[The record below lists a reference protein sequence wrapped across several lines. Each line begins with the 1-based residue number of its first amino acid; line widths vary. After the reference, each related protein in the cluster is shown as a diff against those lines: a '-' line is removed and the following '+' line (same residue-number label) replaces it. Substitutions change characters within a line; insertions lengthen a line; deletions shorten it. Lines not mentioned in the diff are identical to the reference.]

1 MYRLAPIFLAT
12 AALLLSG
19 DSPNMLRAAQLG
31 QGPKQTSNPVPNQTP
46 GDKLPPLPKANPS
59 DTDDAPAPASP
70 ADQPRSESAGRPDDS
85 AADNAPV
92 KKASAGNT
100 SAANTPA
107 VDPQAGPLQPMSRL
121 SLVRFVD
128 GEIVQVVRAIPAGKK
143 GFHMKAGVQFNE
155 TALRMAV
162 ASAGSA
168 INPGDRAQIT
178 DLEFKD
184 KEIVIDINGG
194 GKGKTRL
201 RDRIH
206 LEVGG
211 VPTARTTSETPVNT
225 NAGATIYLDF
235 DRALPEMTA
244 EQLEKY
250 LANVLD
256 FSKRHSAAVQWV
268 DTLPPEI
275 QQAIQDK
282 KPIVGMDHDMVLA
295 AMGRPDRKVREKGT
309 DGSEIE
315 DWIYGT
321 PPAKTIFV
329 SFEGDK
335 VTQVHQYPQ

>member
-1 MYRLAPIFLAT
+1 MMACATLLVGAAASGALGAAPQGKT
-12 AALLLSG
+12 ASAPA
-19 DSPNMLRAAQLG
+19 DDN
-31 QGPKQTSNPVPNQTP
+31 
-46 GDKLPPLPKANPS
+46 LPPLKSAPQITDSEKPPAN
-59 DTDDAPAPASP
+59 DTADAPSP
-70 ADQPRSESAGRPDDS
+70 VPKSE
-85 AADNAPV
+85 
-92 KKASAGNT
+92 
-100 SAANTPA
+100 
-107 VDPQAGPLQPMSRL
+107 AGPLKPESRL
-121 SLVRFVD
+121 SLVRYVD
-128 GEIVQVVRAIPAGKK
+128 GELVQVVRSIPAGKK
-143 GFHMKAGVQFNE
+143 GYHLKAGAPFNE
-155 TALRMAV
+155 NTLRMAV

-168 INPGDRAQIT
+168 INPGDHAQIT
-178 DLEFKD
+178 NLDFKD
-184 KEIVIDINGG
+184 KEVVIDINGG

-211 VPTARTTSETPVNT
+211 VPTMTTGQDTPVNT

-235 DRALPEMTA
+235 DKPLPEMTA
-244 EQLEKY
+244 EELEQY

-268 DTLPPEI
+268 ESLPPEI
-275 QQAIQDK
+275 QKAIEEKQ
-282 KPIVGMDHDMVLA
+282 PVVGMDHDMVLA
-295 AMGRPDRKVREKGT
+295 AMGRPDRKVREKNA